1 MENIWDLTGTVL
13 SNVLSWQTLLII
25 LIGILYGILA
35 GAIPGISA
43 SIAVA
48 LLVPFTYTLDA
59 GQAMILLT
67 TVYMASSYGG
77 SITAIM
83 VNTPGTPGSVVTTFD
98 GYPLTRQG
106 KPGLALGTSIISSTI
121 GGILGT
127 IILIIFSVPI
137 AKLALSFGP
146 PEYFA
151 LAILGLTIISSLSS
165 ENLIKG
171 LIATL
176 LGLLLTTVGVDPFT
190 GFPRFTLGRSELGDG
205 FSFIPALIGLFA
217 IGEVLV
223 QIENFISESK
233 NIDKFSQKFP
243 NIKMIKK
250 LGGVIIK
257 SSIIGTVIGAIPGA
271 GGTVATFIAYDQA
284 KKSSKTPE
292 QFGKGS
298 LEGVAAPEAANNAA
312 VGGALIPLLTL
323 GIPGSA
329 STAVLI
335 GALFM
340 HGLVPG
346 PELFSK
352 QTDLVYSLFT
362 ALIVANIFMLIIGW
376 WGNRLFVKV
385 IAIPPAILLAI
396 IPAFAIVG
404 SFTINRSMFDV
415 GTCVG
420 FGILGWLLKRND
432 IPTAPVVLGLI
443 LGFMV
448 EANLRRTLLMGDY
461 TLLFTR
467 PLSAVMLILALV
479 SFIYPFIRK
488 RKKPS
493 NE

>member
-1 MENIWDLTGTVL
+1 MWELIASGLVSAMT
-13 SNVLSWQTLLII
+13 WQSLLII
-25 LIGILYGILA
+25 LIGILYGVMA

-48 LLVPFTYTLDA
+48 LLVPFTYSLDPS
-59 GQAMILLT
+59 QAMILLT
-67 TVYMASSYGG
+67 TVYLASSYGG

-106 KPGLALGTSIISSTI
+106 KPGLALGTSIIASTT

-127 IILIIFSVPI
+127 VMLILFSVPL
-137 AKLALSFGP
+137 AKFALSFGP
-146 PEYFA
+146 PEYFS

-165 ENLIKG
+165 KNLLKG

-190 GFPRFTLGRSELGDG
+190 GFPRFTSGLPELGDG

-217 IGEVLV
+217 IGEVLIQV
-223 QIENFISESK
+223 ESFAARS
-233 NIDKFSQKFP
+233 NHADGFSQKSP
-243 NIKMIKK
+243 NLQMIKS
-250 LGGVIIK
+250 LIGVIFK

-292 QFGKGS
+292 LFGKGS

-329 STAVLI
+329 STAVLM

-346 PELFSK
+346 PELFTK
-352 QTDLVYSLFT
+352 QSDIVYGLFA
-362 ALIVANIFMLIIGW
+362 ALILANIFMLIIGW
-376 WGNRLFVKV
+376 WCNRLFVKV
-385 IAIPPAILLAI
+385 IAIPPAILFAL
-396 IPAFAIVG
+396 IPAFAVVG
-404 SFTINRSMFDV
+404 SFTINGSLFDV
-415 GTCVG
+415 GTCIG
-420 FGILGWLLKRND
+420 FGILGWMLKRNGF
-432 IPTAPVVLGLI
+432 PTAPVVLGLI

-448 EANLRRTLLMGDY
+448 EANLRRTLLMGDIS
-461 TLLFTR
+461 LFITR
-467 PLSAVMLILALV
+467 PLSSVLLLLAVV
-479 SFIYPFIRK
+479 SFVFPFFK
-488 RKKPS
+488 NRKK
-493 NE
+493 EVD

>member
-1 MENIWDLTGTVL
+1 MENTWDLIGTVL
-13 SNVLSWQTLLII
+13 ANVLSWQTILII
-25 LIGILYGILA
+25 IVGILYGILA

-48 LLVPFTYTLDA
+48 LLVPFTYSLDA

-77 SITAIM
+77 SITAIL

-98 GYPLTRQG
+98 GYSLTRQG

-127 IILIIFSVPI
+127 IILIIFSIPI
-137 AKLALSFGP
+137 AKFALSFGP

-165 ENLIKG
+165 DNLIKG

-176 LGLLLTTVGVDPFT
+176 FGLLLTTVGVDPFT
-190 GFPRFTLGRSELGDG
+190 GFPRFTFGLSELGDG

-223 QIENFISESK
+223 QVETFVSK
-233 NIDKFSQKFP
+233 PKEIDQYSQQFP
-243 NIKMIKK
+243 DFKMIKK
-250 LGGVIIK
+250 LGGLIFK
-257 SSIIGTVIGAIPGA
+257 SSIIGTIVGAIPGA

-292 QFGKGS
+292 LFGKGS

-346 PELFSK
+346 PELFTK
-352 QTDLVYSLFT
+352 QIDIVYILF
-362 ALIVANIFMLIIGW
+362 AGLIIANIFMLIIGW
-376 WGNRLFVKV
+376 LGNRLFVKV
-385 IAIPPAILLAI
+385 ISIPPAILLAI
-396 IPAFAIVG
+396 IPAFAVVG

-415 GTCVG
+415 GTCIA
-420 FGILGWLLKRND
+420 FGIIGWLFKRNNF
-432 IPTAPVVLGLI
+432 PTAPVVLGLI

-467 PLSAVMLILALV
+467 PLSAIMLILALV
-479 SFIYPFIRK
+479 SFIYPFIK
-488 RKKPS
+488 GRKKKVI
-493 NE
+493 

>member
-1 MENIWDLTGTVL
+1 MENTWELIEIVL

-25 LIGILYGILA
+25 LTGILYGILA

-48 LLVPFTYTLDA
+48 LLVPFTYSLDA

-83 VNTPGTPGSVVTTFD
+83 VNAPGTPGSVVTTFD
-98 GYPLTRQG
+98 GYPLTQQG

-121 GGILGT
+121 GGIIGT
-127 IILIIFSVPI
+127 FILILFSVPI
-137 AKLALSFGP
+137 AKFALSFGP

-165 ENLIKG
+165 DNLIKG

-176 LGLLLTTVGVDPFT
+176 LGLLLTTIGVDPFT
-190 GFPRFTLGRSELGDG
+190 GFPRFTFGLSDLGDG

-223 QIENFISESK
+223 QAESFNSK
-233 NIDKFSQKFP
+233 PKKIDEFSQKYP
-243 NIKMIKK
+243 NWNIISKMKF
-250 LGGVIIK
+250 VIFK
-257 SSIIGTVIGAIPGA
+257 SSIIGTIVGAIPGA

-292 QFGKGS
+292 LFGKGS

-346 PELFSK
+346 PELFTK
-352 QTDLVYSLFT
+352 QTDVVYSLFV
-362 ALIVANIFMLIIGW
+362 ALLIANVFMLVIGW

-385 IAIPPAILLAI
+385 ISIPPAILLAI

-467 PLSAVMLILALV
+467 PLSAVMLLIALV
-479 SFIYPFIRK
+479 SFIYPFIK
-488 RKKPS
+488 RKKKTI
-493 NE
+493 

>member
-1 MENIWDLTGTVL
+1 MENIFDLIGTALVSVL
-13 SNVLSWQTLLII
+13 TWQTLLII
-25 LIGILYGILA
+25 LIGIIYGILA

-48 LLVPFTYTLDA
+48 LLVPFTYNLDPS
-59 GQAMILLT
+59 QAMILLT
-67 TVYMASSYGG
+67 TVYGASSYGG

-83 VNTPGTPGSVVTTFD
+83 INTPGTPGSVVTTFD

-106 KPGLALGTSIISSTI
+106 KPGLALGTSIISSAS
-121 GGILGT
+121 GGIFGT

-165 ENLIKG
+165 DNLIKG

-190 GFPRFTLGRSELGDG
+190 GFPRFTFGMSELGDG
-205 FSFIPALIGLFA
+205 FAFIPALIGLFA
-217 IGEVLV
+217 IGEVLI
-223 QIENFISESK
+223 QAENFIPKSK
-233 NIDKFSQKFP
+233 VIDQFSKQFP
-243 NIKMIKK
+243 NWKMIRK
-250 LGGVIIK
+250 LWKVIIK
-257 SSIIGTVIGAIPGA
+257 SSIVGTIIGAIPGA

-284 KKSSKTPE
+284 KKSSKSPE

-329 STAVLI
+329 SSAVLI

-346 PELFSK
+346 PELFIK
-352 QTDLVYSLFT
+352 QSDLVYGLFA
-362 ALIVANIFMLIIGW
+362 ALLIANIFMLIIGW

-396 IPAFAIVG
+396 IPAFAVVG
-404 SFTINRSMFDV
+404 SYTINRSIFDV
-415 GTCVG
+415 GTCIC
-420 FGILGWLLKRND
+420 FGILGWLLKRNN

-467 PLSAVMLILALV
+467 PISAAMLILAIV
-479 SFIYPFIRK
+479 SFIYPFMRK
-488 RKKPS
+488 RKTPLI
-493 NE
+493 

>member
-1 MENIWDLTGTVL
+1 
-13 SNVLSWQTLLII
+13 
-25 LIGILYGILA
+25 
-35 GAIPGISA
+35 
-43 SIAVA
+43 
-48 LLVPFTYTLDA
+48 
-59 GQAMILLT
+59 
-67 TVYMASSYGG
+67 
-77 SITAIM
+77 
-83 VNTPGTPGSVVTTFD
+83 
-98 GYPLTRQG
+98 
-106 KPGLALGTSIISSTI
+106 
-121 GGILGT
+121 
-127 IILIIFSVPI
+127 
-137 AKLALSFGP
+137 
-146 PEYFA
+146 
-151 LAILGLTIISSLSS
+151 
-165 ENLIKG
+165 
-171 LIATL
+171 
-176 LGLLLTTVGVDPFT
+176 LGLLLTTIGVDPFT
-190 GFPRFTLGRSELGDG
+190 GFPRFTFGLSDLGDG

-223 QIENFISESK
+223 QAESFNSK
-233 NIDKFSQKFP
+233 LKKIDEFSQKYP
-243 NIKMIKK
+243 NWNIISKMKF
-250 LGGVIIK
+250 VIFK
-257 SSIIGTVIGAIPGA
+257 SSIIGTIVGAIPGA

-292 QFGKGS
+292 LFGKGS

-346 PELFSK
+346 PELFTK
-352 QTDLVYSLFT
+352 QTDVVYSLFV
-362 ALIVANIFMLIIGW
+362 ALLIANVFMLVIGW

-385 IAIPPAILLAI
+385 ISIPPAILLAI
-396 IPAFAIVG
+396 IPAFAVVG

-467 PLSAVMLILALV
+467 PLSAVMLLIALV
-479 SFIYPFIRK
+479 SFIYPFIK
-488 RKKPS
+488 RKKKTI
-493 NE
+493 